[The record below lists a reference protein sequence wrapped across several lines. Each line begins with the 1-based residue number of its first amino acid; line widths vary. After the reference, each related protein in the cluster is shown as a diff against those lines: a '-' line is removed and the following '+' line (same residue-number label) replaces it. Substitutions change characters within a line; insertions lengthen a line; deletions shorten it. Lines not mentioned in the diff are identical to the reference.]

1 MAHSVLSDRPAKPL
15 GRDNLFLWT
24 VFLLLL
30 AAVVFACWLGS
41 FYVFGH
47 PENPRAYRL
56 LKRLNKLPP
65 PARFLVTKAPP
76 GEFLEAQRIFERYS
90 PYSQLQLER
99 ENEQLFRNYLR
110 NYSETKKLVPYLTG
124 KFVILRAYEL
134 QRTDLFSCGVVA
146 LTQSVEF
153 PQLLAEVIYPVKH
166 RSDVPEM
173 LGLLQS
179 GLELR
184 LQRTHDLSAILQVG
198 HALDGRMQVTVVPL
212 LYGTY
217 ALKNGFG
224 SFALEPPEA
233 LNVGAGFPMVRG
245 EEVRSVLRESARRK
259 AAASAAN
266 QTMEPPGEIVRVE
279 GSLPENPPPAEPAEP
294 AAPAKLAD
302 ATPKLPG
309 LPAAPA
315 PTTAPEPLTPLPL
328 TIPRAEVVAAPKAG
342 ASKAGASKADA
353 ANPLKQ
359 PQAPQAP
366 IAKAA
371 TPPAPSPVAQAT
383 PTPAPTM
390 AQANAATAAGGS
402 SSNKVGKT
410 GPPMAAPHPASPSP
424 QTAPA
429 TSSLA
434 STQKTPPKAAPPP
447 LPTLPQPL
455 PSAAVPGKPLAQ
467 AAPKSAE
474 TSPEKSPTGVPL
486 KPFIA
491 AAPPPSTTQPTGTWK
506 MVAPG
511 RQPQGRSVTTEQASN
526 LQGRNDS
533 APLYLHGKFVVTA
546 AGGNRAVLRT
556 NSNSPIAP
564 KARVI
569 VEYPAGGVPPQQG
582 SSIAREDGRGFEIR
596 EVRRTPD
603 GQVNI
608 YVREVTSQ

>member
-1 MAHSVLSDRPAKPL
+1 MPHSVLSDRPAKPS

-76 GEFLEAQRIFERYS
+76 GEFLEAQRLFERYS

-134 QRTDLFSCGVVA
+134 QRTDLFSCGAVA

-153 PQLLAEVIYPVKH
+153 PQLLAEVIYPVKNKG
-166 RSDVPEM
+166 DVPEM
-173 LGLLQS
+173 LALLQA

-212 LYGTY
+212 LYGSY

-224 SFALEPPEA
+224 SFALEPPETV
-233 LNVGAGFPMVRG
+233 NVGAGFPMVRG

-266 QTMEPPGEIVRVE
+266 QIPEPPGEIVRLE
-279 GSLPENPPPAEPAEP
+279 GGPPENPPLIEPT
-294 AAPAKLAD
+294 APAKLAE
-302 ATPKLPG
+302 ALPKTPAQPPT
-309 LPAAPA
+309 PAPPAPA
-315 PTTAPEPLTPLPL
+315 EPEPPPPV
-328 TIPRAEVVAAPKAG
+328 IHKAEAAAVPKSG
-342 ASKAGASKADA
+342 TSKADA
-353 ANPLKQ
+353 TKPPQ
-359 PQAPQAP
+359 PASLGTAQSPIVAQTAPPPASAQRPPASTGTPASAP
-366 IAKAA
+366 PPTKGGKA
-371 TPPAPSPVAQAT
+371 TPPAAAAQTTPPNPHIASATATSTPAQKPQPKAAPTPPAAVPQKPVAQAAG
-383 PTPAPTM
+383 PKPGEAGGEK
-390 AQANAATAAGGS
+390 ATAA
-402 SSNKVGKT
+402 
-410 GPPMAAPHPASPSP
+410 
-424 QTAPA
+424 
-429 TSSLA
+429 
-434 STQKTPPKAAPPP
+434 
-447 LPTLPQPL
+447 
-455 PSAAVPGKPLAQ
+455 
-467 AAPKSAE
+467 
-474 TSPEKSPTGVPL
+474 VPL

-491 AAPPPSTTQPTGTWK
+491 AAPAPSTTQPTGTWK
-506 MVAPG
+506 MMAPG
-511 RQPQGRSVTTEQASN
+511 KQPHGRSVTTEQASN
-526 LQGRNDS
+526 LQGRNDR

-556 NSNSPIAP
+556 NSTSQVAP

-608 YVREVTSQ
+608 FVREVTSQ

>member
-1 MAHSVLSDRPAKPL
+1 MPHSVLSDRPAKPS

-47 PENPRAYRL
+47 PEHPRAYRL

-76 GEFLEAQRIFERYS
+76 GEFLEAQRLFERYS

-134 QRTDLFSCGVVA
+134 QRTDLFNCGAVA
-146 LTQSVEF
+146 LTQSVDF
-153 PQLLAEVIYPVKH
+153 PQLLAEVVYPVKS

-173 LGLLQS
+173 LALLQS

-212 LYGTY
+212 LYGNY

-224 SFALEPPEA
+224 SFALEPPET

-266 QTMEPPGEIVRVE
+266 QIAEPPGEIVRVE
-279 GSLPENPPPAEPAEP
+279 GSLPEIPPSVEP
-294 AAPAKLAD
+294 AASEKLAD
-302 ATPKLPG
+302 ALQK
-309 LPAAPA
+309 APA
-315 PTTAPEPLTPLPL
+315 QLPTPAPPPPTEPETPLPL
-328 TIPRAEVVAAPKAG
+328 SIPKAETIPKAEVVVAPKAG
-342 ASKAGASKADA
+342 AIKVDAAKPAQPPATAAAKATSPATAQPSTVAQTAPPATVAPTVPPASVGAQAGAPSAPKGGKPTPPA
-353 ANPLKQ
+353 ATAQTARAASQITSATAATNTAAAA
-359 PQAPQAP
+359 APKPAP
-366 IAKAA
+366 KAA
-371 TPPAPSPVAQAT
+371 PAPSPQ
-383 PTPAPTM
+383 PAP
-390 AQANAATAAGGS
+390 
-402 SSNKVGKT
+402 
-410 GPPMAAPHPASPSP
+410 PALV
-424 QTAPA
+424 PA
-429 TSSLA
+429 
-434 STQKTPPKAAPPP
+434 K
-447 LPTLPQPL
+447 PT
-455 PSAAVPGKPLAQ
+455 AQ
-467 AAPKSAE
+467 AAPKPPEAG
-474 TSPEKSPTGVPL
+474 PEKPAVAVPL

-491 AAPPPSTTQPTGTWK
+491 AAPAPSTTQPTGTWK
-506 MVAPG
+506 LMAPG
-511 RQPQGRSVTTEQASN
+511 KQPHGRSFTTEQASN

-546 AGGNRAVLRT
+546 AGENRAVLRT
-556 NSNSPIAP
+556 NSNSAIAP

-608 YVREVTSQ
+608 FVREVTSQ